1 MQPSRPRT
9 LWLLPLLLLLLCPAP
24 QGAHPES
31 TAGSQAETCL
41 LPPDPGPCQARVARY
56 YYNRYKQT
64 CRAFLFGGCG
74 GNANNFATWEACDE
88 ACWRIEE
95 VPKIC
100 RLPVNK
106 DKCGKSSKEYFFDL
120 KSMRCEKFVSGGCRY
135 NANRFP
141 DEASCMN
148 FCASKKMPSFCYS
161 PKDEGLCFANETR
174 YYFNMRHKA
183 CETFTYTGCGGND
196 NNFPHLEDCQR
207 VCEKAYKI
215 GKRKKQIPP
224 FAIRRPKNWK
234 KVF

>member
-31 TAGSQAETCL
+31 TGSQAETCL